1 MRSTLASPLARSIRI
16 RDGVGVAAAIAQARE
31 LTFKRLTIERP
42 ALILVKRGTKI
53 LRARG
58 REWVA
63 HAGDAI
69 AIAADVV
76 VDVINRPSASGDYEA
91 RCLVWD
97 EDLVVEHGQR
107 AAGSNSVDVAA
118 SLKRLEP
125 AFHTAFDAVGQAI
138 GDAEAV
144 PLDIARH
151 RARELLIWLELRGLR
166 FDAIRAV
173 TPAER
178 LRRLL
183 GSDLAHDWTAAEA
196 AARLALSESTLRRR
210 LAEEGVGF
218 NEILIDVRMS
228 TALALLQSSDRQIA
242 EIAWEVGYA
251 SASRFA
257 VRFRDRFGCSP
268 RDVRTR
274 VATSDE

>member
-1 MRSTLASPLARSIRI
+1 MAHPSERSIRV

-31 LTFKRLTIERP
+31 LTFKRITIERP
-42 ALILVKRGTKI
+42 ALILVKRGTKV
-53 LRARG
+53 LRAG
-58 REWVA
+58 GHEWVT
-63 HAGDAI
+63 HAGEAI

-91 RCLVWD
+91 RCLVW
-97 EDLVVEHGQR
+97 EEGLVREHAER
-107 AAGSNSVDVAA
+107 ATASGSIDVAA
-118 SLKRLEP
+118 SLNRLEP
-125 AFHTAFDAVGQAI
+125 AFHAAFDAVGQAI
-138 GDAEAV
+138 GDADAV

-166 FDAIRAV
+166 FDAGRAV

-183 GSDLAHDWTAAEA
+183 GTDVAHDWTTAEA

-210 LAEEGVGF
+210 LAEEGIGF

-228 TALALLQSSDRQIA
+228 TALSLLQSSDRQIS
-242 EIAWEVGYA
+242 EIAWDVGYA

-268 RDVRTR
+268 RDVRSKGEAPAR
-274 VATSDE
+274 A